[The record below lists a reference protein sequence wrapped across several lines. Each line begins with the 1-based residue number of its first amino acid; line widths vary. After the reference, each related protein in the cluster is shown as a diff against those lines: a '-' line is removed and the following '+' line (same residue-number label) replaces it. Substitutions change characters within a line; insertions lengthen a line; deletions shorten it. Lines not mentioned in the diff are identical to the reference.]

1 MNEQL
6 TSIFNPRKYS
16 VGDEIDC
23 KIVKYYALDNREVLS
38 LSDVHL
44 KNDSHLYTL
53 DYVISRTNGDLI
65 NKIYNTEEGGA
76 NALINKPAR
85 LINLK
90 YDTIG
95 YNGQRHENQ
104 SWLFQPLDSIIKSGS
119 DWYLI

>member
-6 TSIFNPRKYS
+6 TFIFNSHKYPT
-16 VGDEIDC
+16 GTEIDC
-23 KIVKYYALDNREVLS
+23 IITRYYALDNKEVLS
-38 LSDVHL
+38 LSNVHI
-44 KNDSHLYTL
+44 KDEKRLYNL

-76 NALINKPAR
+76 NAMLNKPAR

-104 SWLFQPLDSIIKSGS
+104 SWLFQPLDTLIKSGS

>member
-6 TSIFNPRKYS
+6 TAIFNPRKYS

-23 KIVKYYALDNREVLS
+23 IITKYYAIDDKEILS
-38 LSDVHL
+38 LSDVHI
-44 KNDSHLYTL
+44 KNEKRLYNL
-53 DYVISRTNGDLI
+53 DYVISRTNGDLL
-65 NKIYNTEEGGA
+65 NQIYNTAEGGI

-90 YDTIG
+90 YETIG
-95 YNGQRHENQ
+95 YNGQRYENQ
-104 SWLFQPLDSIIKSGS
+104 SWLFQPLDHIIKSGF